1 MTPHIREL
9 QAADLSRCLVDTLAS
24 LAEVGLTVDQMREV
38 MQERLRL
45 GTRTYVAIDSATNEV
60 VGTASLVQERKF
72 IHHGGRVG
80 RIEDV
85 SVRKGF
91 RGQGL
96 ASALV
101 SHALSEARRLGCYKV
116 TLNCFEQLAPLYSSL
131 GFRKHDIGMRIDL
144 GAHAELRD

>member
-1 MTPHIREL
+1 MTPFIREL
-9 QAADLSRCLVDTLAS
+9 QESDLSNCLSDTLAG
-24 LAEVGLTVDQMREV
+24 LAEVGLSLEQLREV

-45 GTRTYVAIDSATNEV
+45 GTHTYVALDSATNEV
-60 VGTASLVQERKF
+60 VATVSLVLERKF
-72 IHHGGRVG
+72 IHRGGRVG

-96 ASALV
+96 ATAV
-101 SHALSEARRLGCYKV
+101 VRYAVTEARRLGCYKV
-116 TLNCFEQLAPLYSSL
+116 ILNCFEQLAPLYASL

-144 GAHAELRD
+144 GVHSEMRD